1 MAWNEKQVAPAPR
14 RQHVVKARQRLHAA
28 QSVWPTLGGAAAA
41 FALAAYDQLIWPQL
55 VGCVLLSMVL
65 ISLVGAAL
73 PLRLTVTVDAPSRV
87 RQGVPFQTAVQLANP
102 SRIARGAILV
112 RQGWRGRRA
121 LVEDLAGFVDTV
133 PARGS
138 AVFQTTRTPFTRG
151 LAASLHVEVEIAAP
165 FGFFSR
171 VSRHRL
177 AQPLVVLPTPSSSV
191 ELPAVDGLQPTGV
204 GARIPDV
211 DIRGVRDWRP
221 GDRISQVH
229 WRSVVRTG
237 RMTVWERDGRSS
249 GSLSIVVLAPAR
261 RGGRVMKDDA
271 FETGISIVAAAGIA
285 ALHGSAPICLAAQEK
300 KSQPVVRH
308 PTSEAELLDCLAAID
323 VATRPSPDLLEHTL
337 SHAAVGGLVVVLAS
351 AATPAPWRA
360 AVFDAARAVGA
371 TAIDAFDLLP
381 RERRELA

>member
-1 MAWNEKQVAPAPR
+1 MARQRNQVAS
-14 RQHVVKARQRLHAA
+14 ARQRLHAA

-41 FALAAYDQLIWPQL
+41 FSLAAYDQLVWPQL
-55 VGCVLLSMVL
+55 VGCVLLAMVL
-65 ISLVGAAL
+65 ISLAAAAL
-73 PLRLTVTVDAPSRV
+73 PLRLVVTVDAPTRV
-87 RQGVPFQTAVQLANP
+87 RQGAPFQTAIRLANP
-102 SRIARGAILV
+102 SRVARGAILV
-112 RQGWRGRRA
+112 RQGWRARRT
-121 LVEDLAGFVDTV
+121 LVEDLAGFVDSV

-138 AVFQTTRTPFTRG
+138 IVLRTTRTPLARG
-151 LAASLHVEVEIAAP
+151 LATSSHVEIEVAAP

-171 VSRHRL
+171 VSRHRF
-177 AQPLVVLPTPSSSV
+177 AQPLAVLPAPSSAV
-191 ELPAVDGLQPTGV
+191 ELPAVDGVQPTGV

-249 GSLSIVVLAPAR
+249 GSLSVVVLAPAR
-261 RGGRVMKDDA
+261 KGGRVVTDDA
-271 FETGISIVAAAGIA
+271 FEAGVSIVAAAGIA
-285 ALHGSAPICLAAQEK
+285 ALRGSAPICLVAQAK
-300 KSQPVVRH
+300 KSLPVVRH

-323 VATRPSPDLLEHTL
+323 VATRPSRGLLEHTL

-351 AATPAPWRA
+351 AATPTSWRA

-371 TAIDAFDLLP
+371 TAIDAFDLVP
-381 RERRELA
+381 TERRALA

>member
-1 MAWNEKQVAPAPR
+1 MARQRNQVGS
-14 RQHVVKARQRLHAA
+14 ARQRLHAA

-55 VGCVLLSMVL
+55 VGCVLLAMVL
-65 ISLVGAAL
+65 VSLAGAAL
-73 PLRLTVTVDAPSRV
+73 PLRLVVTVDAPTRV
-87 RQGVPFQTAVQLANP
+87 RQGAPFQTAIRLANP
-102 SRIARGAILV
+102 SRVARGAIVV
-112 RQGWRGRRA
+112 RQGWRARRT
-121 LVEDLAGFVDTV
+121 LVEDLAGFVDSV
-133 PARGS
+133 PAGGS
-138 AVFQTTRTPFTRG
+138 IVLRTTRTPLARG
-151 LAASLHVEVEIAAP
+151 LAASSHVEIEVAAP

-171 VSRHRL
+171 VSRHRF
-177 AQPLVVLPTPSSSV
+177 AQPLAVLPTPSSAV

-249 GSLSIVVLAPAR
+249 GSLSVVVLAPAR
-261 RGGRVMKDDA
+261 KGGRAVTDDA
-271 FETGISIVAAAGIA
+271 FEAGISIVAAAGIS
-285 ALHGSAPICLAAQEK
+285 ALHGSAPICLVAQART
-300 KSQPVVRH
+300 SHPMVRH
-308 PTSEAELLDCLAAID
+308 PASEAELLDCLAAID

-351 AATPAPWRA
+351 ATTPASWRA

-371 TAIDAFDLLP
+371 TAIDAFDLTP
-381 RERRELA
+381 TERRASA